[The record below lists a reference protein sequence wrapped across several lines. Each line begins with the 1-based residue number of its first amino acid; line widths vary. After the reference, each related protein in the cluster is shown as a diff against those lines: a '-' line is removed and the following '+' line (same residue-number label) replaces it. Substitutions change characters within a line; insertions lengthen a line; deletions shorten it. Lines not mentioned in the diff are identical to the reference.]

1 MQPRRNAGFTLAEV
15 LVVVAI
21 IGVLS
26 LITVPAFMNFQRA
39 GIFKSAMRTFSSDLR
54 AARTNAIKRS
64 VDIRI
69 ELQPGLQT
77 AATSKLYQP
86 YSSSDG
92 TTWVALDPRRAF
104 TAANDDGVGAAA
116 KSLDG
121 PVWFAGV
128 TNLRTDFTG
137 GKPNIVFHPNGTA
150 DITGGGTEAVVVL
163 VTKSDKLFTNQYSIS
178 ITSAGQIRSWTAQCS
193 DRIDNDKDGLIDRAG
208 VDWNLDGTPENAADP
223 GCSST
228 TDNTEG

>member
-39 GIFKSAMRTFSSDLR
+39 GIFKGAMRSFSSDLR

-69 ELQPGLQT
+69 ELQPGVQT
-77 AATSKLYQP
+77 AATSKLYQA
-86 YSSSDG
+86 YSSNNG

-104 TAANDDGVGAAA
+104 TAANDDGVGAPA

-121 PVWFAGV
+121 PVWFAGT
-128 TNLRTDFTG
+128 TNLRTISG
-137 GKPNIVFHPNGTA
+137 RPNIVFHPNGTA
-150 DITGGGTEAVVVL
+150 DITGGGTEGVVML

-193 DRIDNDKDGLIDRAG
+193 DRIDNDKDGLIDNAG
-208 VDWNLDGTPENAADP
+208 VDWNLDGTPENTADP
-223 GCSST
+223 GCTSA